1 MGVIGVPGTHSILSL
16 QLIKFEAVCSRLLNR
31 SLIIPIGSVPV
42 EDDDDE
48 LTGGAA
54 VDVVVAALAGGELK
68 SVEVVEA
75 VVEGVVVCEVVGCV
89 APGTGDAEGVDVC
102 AA

>member
-1 MGVIGVPGTHSILSL
+1 MCVIGVPGTHSILSL

-42 EDDDDE
+42 EDDDE
-48 LTGGAA
+48 VTGGAA
-54 VDVVVAALAGGELK
+54 VDVVVGALVGGELR
-68 SVEVVEA
+68 SVEVVDA
-75 VVEGVVVCEVVGCV
+75 VVEGVVVWEVVGCV
-89 APGTGDAEGVDVC
+89 APGTGDAEGVEVC